1 MDLARY
7 LNICM
12 WWNGRRVWV
21 STAVNKLP
29 GEIVLVA
36 AAQSA
41 DVDLTVLL
49 EGGAVLKVRASE
61 KGKLWDF
68 A

>member
-1 MDLARY
+1 MDLVRY

-21 STAVNKLP
+21 RTPASKLP

-36 AAQSA
+36 SAQTA

-49 EGGAVLKVRASE
+49 EGGAAVKVRASE

>member
-1 MDLARY
+1 MDLVRY

-12 WWNGRRVWV
+12 WWNGKRVWV
-21 STAVNKLP
+21 STPIQRLP
-29 GEIVLVA
+29 GEIVRVTS
-36 AAQSA
+36 AQSA
-41 DVDLTVLL
+41 DVDLTVLI
-49 EGGAVLKVRASE
+49 EGGAVVEVRASE

>member
-1 MDLARY
+1 MDLVRH

-12 WWNGRRVWV
+12 WWNGKRVWV
-21 STAVNKLP
+21 STLVDRMR
-29 GEIVLVA
+29 GEIVLVRLA
-36 AAQSA
+36 EGA

-49 EGGAVLKVRASE
+49 AGGAVLKVRASE

-68 A
+68 D

>member
-1 MDLARY
+1 MDLVRY
-7 LNICM
+7 MNIFM
-12 WWNGRRVWV
+12 WWNGKRVWV
-21 STAVNKLP
+21 STLLDRMR
-29 GEIVLVA
+29 GEIVMVRSA
-36 AAQSA
+36 GA

-49 EGGAVLKVRASE
+49 VGGAVLKVRASE